1 MLGKLVLPPH
11 PATVAQPR
19 QAFGVA
25 GPLPPHPASV
35 GRNTSALPTV
45 QRTIAPHP
53 AKASILRSVAQR
65 SAAATTNT
73 KEAAIKEAAA
83 AADVKTIDGIPID
96 ALESFL
102 SIDFSA
108 APVRDDSAHA
118 NSIDFRS
125 LIVVRELDVLVKEPT
140 RYVGSL
146 TAQTGRIRILAD
158 VTVIPRAAVPADVLI
173 EMGFV
178 QAMNT
183 MKIELVW
190 GDGSLSLEH
199 RAADGPLMDT
209 NSAAKR
215 ADYPFYDKTETYD
228 ETVEHCSYLK
238 RNGGGVMSVWLE
250 DQPGMPIEFTSRA
263 DHLKKFGHIR
273 WTQTP
278 PVAAAAP
285 KRLVRATANYS
296 FDTWL
301 VAKVG
306 GVYIILGKVS
316 WTSGFT
322 VTLVRVDQIG
332 EGFLAADSPVYSL
345 EQTVSAEAVA
355 STTIPNSVLVAQK
368 SAYDTYFRK

>member
-1 MLGKLVLPPH
+1 MLGRLVHPPH

-65 SAAATTNT
+65 SAASTNA

-83 AADVKTIDGIPID
+83 AADVKTVNGIPID

-102 SIDFSA
+102 SFDFS

-125 LIVVRELDVLVKEPT
+125 LIVVHELDVLVKEPE
-140 RYVGSL
+140 RYAGSL

-158 VTVIPRAAVPADVLI
+158 VTVIPRAAVPADVQI

-209 NSAAKR
+209 NSTAPPAH
-215 ADYPFYDKTETYD
+215 YPFYDKKETYD
-228 ETVEHCSYLK
+228 ETAEHKSYLK
-238 RNGGGVMSVWLE
+238 RNGGGVMGVWLE

-278 PVAAAAP
+278 PVAAAAS

-322 VTLVRVDQIG
+322 VTLVRVEQSG
-332 EGFLAADSPVYSL
+332 EGFLAMELPVYSL
-345 EQTVSAEAVA
+345 QQEVSAEAVA
-355 STTIPNSVLVAQK
+355 STKIPDSVLVAQK